1 MYSIELDETR
11 HLKPN
16 TRQLP
21 RVFKNAFWSKHAVK
35 AGKHSSASLRPSSKC
50 FFLHSKIFGEVLP
63 FKIGN
68 VKLPKATLV
77 VHVADLSKYFSLF
90 PALVVGPANRPHAAY
105 KWETA
110 GGAETHNQIL
120 SGYQRFNSIS
130 TRINIFYIYIFFKT
144 GASCPC
150 PHRQSHLGPGRRA
163 HSDHSGREPLKALP
177 QEKWST
183 PESSWPSTSSGNH
196 ASSPRTPSGTEG
208 TQQQTNEIENL
219 NLNKRVYILAS
230 GNRHRVSG

>member
-1 MYSIELDETR
+1 M
-11 HLKPN
+11 
-16 TRQLP
+16 
-21 RVFKNAFWSKHAVK
+21 K

-130 TRINIFYIYIFFKT
+130 TRINIFYIYIYFSKLELLVLVLT
-144 GASCPC
+144 DKAIWVLAVELIAII
-150 PHRQSHLGPGRRA
+150 QVESH
-163 HSDHSGREPLKALP
+163 
-177 QEKWST
+177 
-183 PESSWPSTSSGNH
+183 
-196 ASSPRTPSGTEG
+196 
-208 TQQQTNEIENL
+208 
-219 NLNKRVYILAS
+219 
-230 GNRHRVSG
+230 